1 MLTVALGHRKTNTL
15 YYRHCAAQY
24 IVGKFKKLPLTSLS
38 VAALSMSPK
47 KEGSLVKSVLSEW
60 VVVLMRIDDGL
71 LESSSL
77 FWNNEV

>member
-15 YYRHCAAQY
+15 YCRHCATQY
-24 IVGKFKKLPLTSLS
+24 IVGKCKRLPLTSLS

-47 KEGSLVKSVLSEW
+47 KEGPLVKSVLSEW
-60 VVVLMRIDDGL
+60 VVVFMRIDDGL